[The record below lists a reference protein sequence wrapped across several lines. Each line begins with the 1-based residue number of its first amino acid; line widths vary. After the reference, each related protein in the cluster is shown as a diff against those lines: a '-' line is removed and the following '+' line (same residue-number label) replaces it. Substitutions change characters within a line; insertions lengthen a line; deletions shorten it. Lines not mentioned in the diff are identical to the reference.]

1 MIWVV
6 KNIHRNATAMW
17 VDYTIS
23 KFRKHNRLQCVYALI
38 VNDKVKD
45 DDSETDIDI
54 KMNSLATF

>member
-1 MIWVV
+1 M
-6 KNIHRNATAMW
+6 T
-17 VDYTIS
+17 D
-23 KFRKHNRLQCVYALI
+23 ALI